1 MNQPASAETA
11 GRIGRLQHFPI
22 AFFSIV
28 MGLAGLTIAYE
39 KAESVL
45 QSPVRLSAYLL
56 AATGAV
62 FAVVAGLYLLKLVR
76 HPASVAKELHHP
88 VRLSFF
94 PTISVSLI
102 LLGIGTLNTAPQLS
116 FWLWG
121 VGAAAHLAFTL
132 YVMDVW
138 IHHQHFEIHHI
149 NPAWFIPVV
158 GNILVPIAGMRH
170 GFGELS
176 WFFFSIG
183 LLFWLVLLTII
194 FYRVIF
200 HHPLPERLV
209 PTFFILIAPPAVGFI
224 SYVNLAGD
232 IDGFARVL
240 YYAALFLTLLL
251 AAQFFRF
258 ARLKFFLSWWA
269 YSFPLAAITV
279 ASFVMYSHTGLTMHR
294 IVAVLLLAVLSLIIA
309 LLVYNTAQAI
319 ARREIC
325 VEEA

>member
-1 MNQPASAETA
+1 
-11 GRIGRLQHFPI
+11 
-22 AFFSIV
+22 
-28 MGLAGLTIAYE
+28 
-39 KAESVL
+39 
-45 QSPVRLSAYLL
+45 
-56 AATGAV
+56 
-62 FAVVAGLYLLKLVR
+62 
-76 HPASVAKELHHP
+76 
-88 VRLSFF
+88 
-94 PTISVSLI
+94 
-102 LLGIGTLNTAPQLS
+102 
-116 FWLWG
+116 
-121 VGAAAHLAFTL
+121 
-132 YVMDVW
+132 MDVW

-232 IDGFARVL
+232 IDGLARVL

-279 ASFVMYSHTGLTMHR
+279 ASFVMYSHTGLMMHR
-294 IVAVLLLAVLSLIIA
+294 NAAVALLAVLSMVIVILI
-309 LLVYNTAQAI
+309 YNTVRAI